1 MGLLTAALWPVHGT
15 LMDRQ
20 DSMRSVIVASRPRGP
35 ATAADIAHD
44 ERLEVI
50 NGYVVSKDE
59 GEELVRARGAAPGF
73 EQGDVQGTIFGRL
86 LPFRG
91 PGGAGKSGG
100 WWLSQ
105 NVAIELARHKAY
117 RPDLVGWRIERVAE
131 RPRGGPV
138 RIAPDWVCAVH
149 SSCTRTRGLGEELET
164 YHRAGVSH
172 YWIAH
177 PVEHYFRVYRRQD
190 EGYVLV
196 LAASAGD
203 IVRAEPFAGIEL
215 DLNDIFA
222 LPTRAL

>member
-1 MGLLTAALWPVHGT
+1 
-15 LMDRQ
+15 MDRQ
-20 DSMRSVIVASRPRGP
+20 DNMRSVIVASGPRGP

-59 GEELVRARGAAPGF
+59 GEEQVPARGTRHGTGAVPGF
-73 EQGDVQGTIFGRL
+73 ERGDVQGTIFGRL

-91 PGGAGKSGG
+91 SGGAGKPGG

-105 NVAIELARHKAY
+105 NVEIALTTRETYACDLA
-117 RPDLVGWRIERVAE
+117 GWRIERVAE
-131 RPRGGPV
+131 RLRGGPV
-138 RIAPDWVCAVH
+138 RIAPDWICAVL
-149 SSCTRTRGLGEELET
+149 SSCTRTRGLGEELKS

-177 PVEHYFRVYRRQD
+177 PVEHYFHVYRRQE
-190 EGYVLV
+190 EGYVLM

-203 IVRAEPFAGIEL
+203 LVRAEPFAGIEL
-215 DLNDIFA
+215 DLNDLFA